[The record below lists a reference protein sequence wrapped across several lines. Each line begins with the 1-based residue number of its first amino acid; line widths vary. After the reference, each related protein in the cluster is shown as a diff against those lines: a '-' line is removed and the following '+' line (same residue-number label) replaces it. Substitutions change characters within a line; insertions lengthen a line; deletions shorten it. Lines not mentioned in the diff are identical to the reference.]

1 MTTLAQAVAEY
12 RAFEI
17 EEYLRQMQVALTV
30 DEIARGIRSRT
41 AYVRTLLRSDPR
53 FTVVASNGRTERR
66 KLYTLAGAHPEP
78 SGPRDGRGRAPTQN
92 ERVLRLLKDGKPHTH
107 TELYRLGCVAHS
119 RIADLRRRGHRI
131 ECWREGKAYLYQ
143 LGPA

>member
-1 MTTLAQAVAEY
+1 MTLA
-12 RAFEI
+12 I
-17 EEYLRQMQVALTV
+17 ETWEYLCWMDTPLSAE
-30 DEIARGIRSRT
+30 EIARALHART
-41 AYVRTLLRSDPR
+41 ADIRALLRSDPR

-66 KLYTLAGAHPEP
+66 KLYTLADVHPEP
-78 SGPRDGRGRAPTQN
+78 SKPRDGRGRALTQN

-131 ECWREGKAYLYQ
+131 ECWREGKAYLYR
-143 LGPA
+143 LVAA